1 MVDRSMPTRE
11 RLVVA
16 MGELLRR
23 QGYGAT
29 TVKQLTEAAGA
40 TMGSLYHH
48 FPGGTGDVGTEHRVQ
63 AGDRPGVSGQHRGQG
78 GGLHGREVGQHGIGA
93 QRGRLAS
100 APAPRGGYAQ
110 IFHDHVQGADTGA
123 DFDFLIGCRGA
134 DVGKD
139 SH

>member
-1 MVDRSMPTRE
+1 MARTATDNRDGETGGETKIAIVGMGKIARDQHVPEIAASPAFSLAATVDP
-11 RLVVA
+11 
-16 MGELLRR
+16 
-23 QGYGAT
+23 
-29 TVKQLTEAAGA
+29 AA
-40 TMGSLYHH
+40 
-48 FPGGTGDVGTEHRVQ
+48 
-63 AGDRPGVSGQHRGQG
+63 
-78 GGLHGREVGQHGIGA
+78 
-93 QRGRLAS
+93 RLADWQPS